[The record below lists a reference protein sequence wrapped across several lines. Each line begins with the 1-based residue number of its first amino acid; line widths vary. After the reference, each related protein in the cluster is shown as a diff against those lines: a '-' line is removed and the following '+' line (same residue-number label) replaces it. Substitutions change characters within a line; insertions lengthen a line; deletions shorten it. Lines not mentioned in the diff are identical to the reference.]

1 MQTQVRFFG
10 SAAVQDDDGQ
20 IQPDRMPFA
29 KFSLSAL
36 MGSVHS
42 TSAEQARSD
51 GFRGTLSSLALF
63 GWFLAIFLGEY
74 FAVPTATPSQPLV
87 TGLPGCKTLARA
99 YSEAENVATVKSL
112 VITALVG
119 AFFVLPALGLS
130 VVPAHHET
138 LEDSAREVRAFLAVS
153 ILALAATAA
162 TACSFLAA
170 ETQSDGTAALEEVQ
184 VRPTGGDAKRRRRRG
199 VGIASP
205 ACIRRSP
212 LPGTH
217 HPLLRALSTCSRIF
231 LGNRQRRRTRAI
243 RCRRNSSAGAGG
255 VPGAAA
261 MSACGG
267 GEKRRRRGV
276 RIVTTPCIHQ
286 RCW

>member
-1 MQTQVRFFG
+1 LPSSIGRQQMQARVPLQTHSPMSALCKNASPSAASVSNHAHLHSTPMQTQVRFFG

-51 GFRGTLSSLALF
+51 GFRGTLSFLALF

-184 VRPTGGDAKRRRRRG
+184 VRPKTAEETRSADDDAALG
-199 VGIASP
+199 S
-205 ACIRRSP
+205 
-212 LPGTH
+212 
-217 HPLLRALSTCSRIF
+217 RALHASVALPCLVLT
-231 LGNRQRRRTRAI
+231 I
-243 RCRRNSSAGAGG
+243 RCYALSLLLPASS
-255 VPGAAA
+255 
-261 MSACGG
+261 
-267 GEKRRRRGV
+267 
-276 RIVTTPCIHQ
+276 
-286 RCW
+286 